1 MPHVAMKTLHGY
13 LMRQVLATLV
23 MTVLVFAFVLLLG
36 NVLKEIMA
44 LLVNRQATL
53 GLVVKAV
60 ALLIPFVLVFALP
73 MGLLT
78 ATLLVFGRFS
88 ADQELTA
95 ARSNGIS
102 LISLSTPIILLS
114 VVLSILC
121 AAFNTQ
127 WGPWC
132 RVAYKQLFTDFSQ
145 NQPMTVLTPG
155 QFVSD
160 FPGYLIYV
168 SKIEGN
174 RMEDVLLAQL
184 DQGVIVRRVRA
195 LGGTFQSL
203 SNNQV
208 VHVTLTN
215 AWGHE
220 YHKDKDEWTSAFS
233 EELPIDID
241 FRDRTNKT
249 MRVSYSNMTLSQLL
263 AEKKSLEQT
272 ILQTRVVGKASAE
285 ELRREM
291 VAHREMKDDLLMP
304 ITVQIHRQFSF
315 SFACIAFTLVGIPLG
330 IRTHRRETSIGM
342 ALALLLVLA
351 YYSFI
356 IIAQSLDTRPE
367 YAPHL
372 IVWLPNFVF
381 QAVGA
386 VMLWR
391 ANKGI

>member
-1 MPHVAMKTLHGY
+1 MKTLHGY
-13 LMRQVLATLV
+13 LTRQVLATLV
-23 MTVLVFAFVLLLG
+23 MTVLVFAFILLLG

-53 GLVVKAV
+53 GLVVKAM
-60 ALLIPFVLVFALP
+60 ALLVPFVLVFALP

-102 LISLSTPIILLS
+102 LISLSMPVILLS
-114 VVLSILC
+114 VVLSGLC
-121 AAFNTQ
+121 AAFNMQ

-132 RVAYKQLFTDFSQ
+132 RVAYKELFADFSQ
-145 NQPMTVLTPG
+145 NQPLAILTPG
-155 QFVSD
+155 QFVSN

-174 RMEDVLLAQL
+174 HMEDVLLAQL

-195 LGGTFQSL
+195 LGGTFQTL

-208 VHVTLTN
+208 VQVTLTN

-220 YHKDKDEWTSAFS
+220 YDKKKEEWTSAFS
-233 EELPIDID
+233 EELPIEID
-241 FRDRTNKT
+241 FRDKTNRT
-249 MRVSYSNMTLSQLL
+249 MRVSYSNMTFSQLL
-263 AEKKSLEQT
+263 AEKRALEQT
-272 ILQTRVVGKASAE
+272 ILHPRVVGKASAE
-285 ELRREM
+285 DLRREM
-291 VAHREMKDDLLMP
+291 AAVKEMKDDLLMP
-304 ITVQIHRQFSF
+304 ITVQIHRQISF

-330 IRTHRRETSIGM
+330 IRAHRRETSIGM
-342 ALALLLVLA
+342 VMALFLVFF
-351 YYSFI
+351 YYSFT
-356 IIAQSLDTRPE
+356 IIAQALDTSPE

-381 QAVGA
+381 QAAGG